1 MLAFRI
7 AKHLDV
13 IKHILPCSIAR
24 GVRPPPDA
32 FPFQQVKEAL
42 GDCIIMTIPAPAHAG
57 IRIILFGLISADG
70 RQIFFDL
77 ILILAH
83 YGLLFIF

>member
-1 MLAFRI
+1 A
-7 AKHLDV
+7 A
-13 IKHILPCSIAR
+13 
-24 GVRPPPDA
+24 DA
-32 FPFQQVKEAL
+32 FAFQQMKEVL
-42 GDCIIMTIPAPAHAG
+42 CNGVIMTIPAPAHAG
-57 IRIILFGLISADG
+57 IQIILFGLISADG